1 MGVQTVTS
9 RVVLAGLVLAG
20 LGLGGLSAAPPAP
33 AAPLAQATAT
43 PTPTAPPFLDFGNGF
58 GVQPLPR
65 AGVNCIV
72 DTTAPSGVYFT
83 CLSGTPVPTA
93 P

>member
-1 MGVQTVTS
+1 M
-9 RVVLAGLVLAG
+9 RRFLAGAIG
-20 LGLGGLSAAPPAP
+20 LGLALGVLSAAPGVAP

-43 PTPTAPPFLDFGNGF
+43 PTPTAPPFLDFGNGY

-65 AGVNCIV
+65 ANVNCIV
-72 DTTAPSGVYFT
+72 DTTVPTGVFFT
-83 CLSGTPVPTA
+83 CTSGTPVPT

>member
-1 MGVQTVTS
+1 MGGQTVPP
-9 RVVLAGLVLAG
+9 RALLAGLVLAG

-33 AAPLAQATAT
+33 AAPLAQATPT

-72 DTTAPSGVYFT
+72 DTTAPTGVYFT
-83 CLSGTPVPTA
+83 CLAGTPVPT